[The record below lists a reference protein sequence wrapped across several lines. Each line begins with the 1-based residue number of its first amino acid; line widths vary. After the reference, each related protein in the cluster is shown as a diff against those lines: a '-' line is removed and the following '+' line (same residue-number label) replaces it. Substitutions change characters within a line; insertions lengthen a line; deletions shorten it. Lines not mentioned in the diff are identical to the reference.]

1 MNVKENPYF
10 NVNAAV
16 GRSKKAGY
24 KKANFTQNA
33 IIEHQNCA
41 SVLRVIA
48 AIPTIVRQVLQPG
61 CLNLKIAVEMTL
73 LSGVRYTGYTC

>member
-1 MNVKENPYF
+1 MNIKEKSVF

-16 GRSKKAGY
+16 DRSKIAGY

-41 SVLRVIA
+41 SVLRVIKTGRA
-48 AIPTIVRQVLQPG
+48 EGSYLQ
-61 CLNLKIAVEMTL
+61 E
-73 LSGVRYTGYTC
+73 

>member
-1 MNVKENPYF
+1 MNIKEKSVF

-16 GRSKKAGY
+16 DRSKIAGY
-24 KKANFTQNA
+24 KKAKFTQNA

-48 AIPTIVRQVLQPG
+48 AIPTIVRQVLQSG
-61 CLNLKIAVEMTL
+61 SLKWRYYQESDIRVILVE
-73 LSGVRYTGYTC
+73 